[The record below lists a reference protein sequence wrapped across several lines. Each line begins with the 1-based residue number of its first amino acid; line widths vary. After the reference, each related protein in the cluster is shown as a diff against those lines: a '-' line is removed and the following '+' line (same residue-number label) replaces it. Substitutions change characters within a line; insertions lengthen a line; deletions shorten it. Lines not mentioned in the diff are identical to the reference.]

1 MWLQEGAWEGL
12 AVTGSKQDFGAVPGP
27 STGCPQSR
35 EERRVRT
42 TLCQEESQGRQT
54 LVEIV
59 LEE

>member
-1 MWLQEGAWEGL
+1 MEVWLQEGAWEGL
-12 AVTGSKQDFGAVPGP
+12 AVTGSKQDFGAVPGS

-54 LVEIV
+54 
-59 LEE
+59 